1 MNTQELLRHQ
11 VAERLSAPDNEVVAE
26 GAVIAWKQMAKQIIP
41 LVGEDGFNSLYARSV
56 YLLQSEF
63 PWLGAS
69 LITKKVGSQ
78 FAELKKALARHT
90 PEQAREANERLLNT
104 FTSILASLIGD
115 ELTLRILDS
124 AWGRNIPISRQE
136 LKNE

>member
-11 VAERLSAPDNEVVAE
+11 VTDRLSAPDNEIVAE
-26 GAVIAWKQMAKQIIP
+26 GALRAWEQMAKQIIP
-41 LVGEDGFNSLYARSV
+41 LVGEDGFYSLYARSV

-78 FAELKKALARHT
+78 FAELKKALARHA
-90 PEQAREANERLLNT
+90 PEQARKANEMLLHT
-104 FTSILASLIGD
+104 LTSILASLIGD

-124 AWGRNIPISRQE
+124 AWGSNLPNSRQGV
-136 LKNE
+136 KK

>member
-1 MNTQELLRHQ
+1 M
-11 VAERLSAPDNEVVAE
+11 
-26 GAVIAWKQMAKQIIP
+26 
-41 LVGEDGFNSLYARSV
+41 GEDGFHSLYARSV

-69 LITKKVGSQ
+69 LITKKSGSQ
-78 FAELKKALARHT
+78 FAELKKALARHA
-90 PEQAREANERLLNT
+90 PEQAHKANEMLLHT

-124 AWGRNIPISRQE
+124 AWGSNIPHSRQGA
-136 LKNE
+136 KK